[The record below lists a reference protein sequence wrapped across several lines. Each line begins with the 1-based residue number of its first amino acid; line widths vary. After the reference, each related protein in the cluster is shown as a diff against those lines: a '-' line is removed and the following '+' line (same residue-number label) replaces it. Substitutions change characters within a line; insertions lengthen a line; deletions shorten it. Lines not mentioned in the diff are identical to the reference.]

1 MFHTSCIHSRSFHYW
16 CFLFIWRF
24 KEDFV
29 EKFEP
34 HSEHTIPAPLVSCFI
49 RQCLLKL
56 VLSWYELSHNLHWNK
71 PSELRLNSSL
81 VKHTFDIKC
90 LFNFCLSLNV
100 SLQILHC
107 IFPSIF
113 LSKSCASLKF
123 MLWRPWILCLCWY
136 RLVFELKV
144 ELHLSQVISGSS
156 PVFFFMCRFRSFKWE
171 YSCWQT
177 VQVSFSLL
185 ECIALWCNTSDLCIL
200 KTFPH
205 NSQITS
211 DCFEEW

>member
-71 PSELRLNSSL
+71 PSEFRLNSSL
-81 VKHTFDIKC
+81 VKHAFDIKC
-90 LFNFCLSLNV
+90 LFNFFLSLNV

-113 LSKSCASLKF
+113 LSKSCASFKF
-123 MLWRPWILCLCWY
+123 MLWRPWILSLCWY

-144 ELHLSQVISGSS
+144 ELHLSQVMTGPS
-156 PVFFFMCRFRSFKWE
+156 PVCLGLSNGNILVGKPYKFPFLCLNALP
-171 YSCWQT
+171 YDAI
-177 VQVSFSLL
+177 QVIFATWKLFHT
-185 ECIALWCNTSDLCIL
+185 IR
-200 KTFPH
+200 K
-205 NSQITS
+205 
-211 DCFEEW
+211 